1 MTTVVDRANAVF
13 RRVPTWPLYILC
25 IAPAVWL
32 FWQGING
39 ALGANPVKALEHQY
53 GELGLKFLIATLC
66 ITPLRRFAGIN
77 LLKFRRMLG
86 LVTFFYIG
94 AHLLVWLVLDVQA
107 IGQIW
112 ADIIKRP
119 YITVGMVG
127 FAAMVP
133 LAVTS
138 NNRSIRALGA
148 KWRKLHQLT
157 YLAAILGAVH
167 FVMLAKGWQIEPLAY
182 LATVLA
188 LLLMRWKPKRRAKL
202 A

>member
-1 MTTVVDRANAVF
+1 MTAVVGRANDVF
-13 RRVPTWPLYILC
+13 RRVPTWPIYILC
-25 IAPAVWL
+25 IAPAIWL

-39 ALGANPVKALEHQY
+39 ALGANPVKELEHQY
-53 GELGLKFLIATLC
+53 GELGLQFLIATLC
-66 ITPLRRFAGIN
+66 VSPLRKFAGLN

-94 AHLLVWLVLDVQA
+94 AHLLVWLVLDVQVL
-107 IGQIW
+107 GQIW

-127 FAAMVP
+127 FATMIP

-138 NNRSIRALGA
+138 NNRSIRTLGS

-157 YLAAILGAVH
+157 YVAAVLGAVH
-167 FVMLAKGWQIEPLAY
+167 FVMLAKVWEIEPLIY
-182 LATVLA
+182 LTVVLGLLA
-188 LLLMRWKPKRRAKL
+188 LRWKPSQRTARV
-202 A
+202 